1 MLTVTQL
8 VPIASNCSRAA
19 TLSTLV
25 FYKLLLLAVFRRGS
39 CLCVSWL
46 KIHRQP
52 LWTLSLFWNLR
63 VGVWLNW
70 CIAFKRRVNSSC
82 LCQVYWLWSVLDLTA
97 PHNEMTASLMQ
108 SFRKQYLKLV
118 LLSSLKYVTN
128 EIFLYKM
135 TNGHLNIFINQF
147 HFDSLLDQGHF
158 VNALDST
165 LAHFIA
171 RATPLLTAY
180 SSHPFCKAKA
190 PLKWNIGLL
199 KLVIEPNGNCSVTD
213 CVQACFCP
221 QNFRFHTLWTAVLFS
236 TGTLCDDS
244 AVFSAQSV
252 LIGHSCSAIDL
263 KGSCGDVWQK
273 KVLVIVH
280 LLITFCSYPRGGKLF
295 FRLVL

>member
-1 MLTVTQL
+1 M
-8 VPIASNCSRAA
+8 
-19 TLSTLV
+19 
-25 FYKLLLLAVFRRGS
+25 
-39 CLCVSWL
+39 
-46 KIHRQP
+46 
-52 LWTLSLFWNLR
+52 
-63 VGVWLNW
+63 
-70 CIAFKRRVNSSC
+70 
-82 LCQVYWLWSVLDLTA
+82 A

-199 KLVIEPNGNCSVTD
+199 KVVIEPNGNCSVTEAHKLLL
-213 CVQACFCP
+213 CAKL
-221 QNFRFHTLWTAVLFS
+221 HISHVLNGGWFS
-236 TGTLCDDS
+236 TGTLHDGS
-244 AVFSAQSV
+244 AVFSARSL
-252 LIGHSCSAIDL
+252 LIGQR
-263 KGSCGDVWQK
+263 DVLLLMSREPAGVFGKRMHELWTGISHLFITN
-273 KVLVIVH
+273 VL
-280 LLITFCSYPRGGKLF
+280 FLF
-295 FRLVL
+295 KR

>member
-1 MLTVTQL
+1 MH
-8 VPIASNCSRAA
+8 
-19 TLSTLV
+19 
-25 FYKLLLLAVFRRGS
+25 
-39 CLCVSWL
+39 L
-46 KIHRQP
+46 K
-52 LWTLSLFWNLR
+52 
-63 VGVWLNW
+63 
-70 CIAFKRRVNSSC
+70 RVNSSC
-82 LCQVYWLWSVLDLTA
+82 LCQVYWLWSVLDLMG

-190 PLKWNIGLL
+190 PLKWNIGVL
-199 KLVIEPNGNCSVTD
+199 KLVIEQNGNCSVAEAHKRLSVVSKTSYFTNSERLFVFNGGCSVWSSTVLSD
-213 CVQACFCP
+213 QVLRCCLNKWLSLGSITGIRKTCRCV
-221 QNFRFHTLWTAVLFS
+221 
-236 TGTLCDDS
+236 
-244 AVFSAQSV
+244 
-252 LIGHSCSAIDL
+252 
-263 KGSCGDVWQK
+263 
-273 KVLVIVH
+273 
-280 LLITFCSYPRGGKLF
+280 
-295 FRLVL
+295 

>member
-1 MLTVTQL
+1 MH
-8 VPIASNCSRAA
+8 
-19 TLSTLV
+19 
-25 FYKLLLLAVFRRGS
+25 
-39 CLCVSWL
+39 L
-46 KIHRQP
+46 K
-52 LWTLSLFWNLR
+52 
-63 VGVWLNW
+63 
-70 CIAFKRRVNSSC
+70 RVNSSC
-82 LCQVYWLWSVLDLTA
+82 LCRVYWLWSVLDLMG

-190 PLKWNIGLL
+190 PLKWNIGVL
-199 KLVIEPNGNCSVTD
+199 KLVIEQNGNYSVTEAHKRLS
-213 CVQACFCP
+213 VASKTSYFT
-221 QNFRFHTLWTAVLFS
+221 NSERLFVFN
-236 TGTLCDDS
+236 GDALCG
-244 AVFSAQSV
+244 AR
-252 LIGHSCSAIDL
+252 LC
-263 KGSCGDVWQK
+263 W
-273 KVLVIVH
+273 VISFWGV
-280 LLITFCSYPRGGKLF
+280 
-295 FRLVL
+295 V

>member
-1 MLTVTQL
+1 M
-8 VPIASNCSRAA
+8 R
-19 TLSTLV
+19 
-25 FYKLLLLAVFRRGS
+25 
-39 CLCVSWL
+39 
-46 KIHRQP
+46 
-52 LWTLSLFWNLR
+52 
-63 VGVWLNW
+63 
-70 CIAFKRRVNSSC
+70 SSC
-82 LCQVYWLWSVLDLTA
+82 LCQVYWLWSVLDLMA

-199 KLVIEPNGNCSVTD
+199 KVVIEPNGNYSVSEAHKRFLS
-213 CVQACFCP
+213 QA
-221 QNFRFHTLWTAVLFS
+221 
-236 TGTLCDDS
+236 
-244 AVFSAQSV
+244 
-252 LIGHSCSAIDL
+252 
-263 KGSCGDVWQK
+263 
-273 KVLVIVH
+273 
-280 LLITFCSYPRGGKLF
+280 KL
-295 FRLVL
+295 

>member
-1 MLTVTQL
+1 M
-8 VPIASNCSRAA
+8 
-19 TLSTLV
+19 
-25 FYKLLLLAVFRRGS
+25 G
-39 CLCVSWL
+39 
-46 KIHRQP
+46 
-52 LWTLSLFWNLR
+52 
-63 VGVWLNW
+63 
-70 CIAFKRRVNSSC
+70 
-82 LCQVYWLWSVLDLTA
+82 

-199 KLVIEPNGNCSVTD
+199 KVVIEPNGNYSVTEAHKRFLSQAKLKISQILKD
-213 CVQACFCP
+213 C
-221 QNFRFHTLWTAVLFS
+221 LFS
-236 TGTLCDDS
+236 TGMLHGELCC
-244 AVFSAQSV
+244 V
-252 LIGHSCSAIDL
+252 
-263 KGSCGDVWQK
+263 
-273 KVLVIVH
+273 
-280 LLITFCSYPRGGKLF
+280 
-295 FRLVL
+295 